1 MQKGYAIDIHNQQ
14 STSGID
20 AKKFALWAGLA
31 SIVMFFIGITSAFIV
46 KKVAAQAAGSW
57 KEFAI
62 PTWFY
67 FSTAVIILSS
77 LTYWMAV
84 RAFKANNRSQF
95 QLLLLATTILG
106 TLFLTMQYLG
116 WSRLVEIGIYLGG
129 AQSTAS
135 GSFFYVIS
143 GAHAA
148 HILGGLIFLLIATI
162 KSFIKPLSSFNSTS
176 LDMIGTYWHFVDI
189 LWIYLFILLIY

>member
-1 MQKGYAIDIHNQQ
+1 MQKGNSIDIHNQV

-46 KKVAAQAAGSW
+46 KKVAAQAAGNW

-67 FSTAVIILSS
+67 FSTAVIIVSS

-84 RAFKANNRSQF
+84 RAFKVNNRSQF
-95 QLLLLATTILG
+95 QILLLVTTILG
-106 TLFLTMQYLG
+106 ALFLTMQYLG
-116 WSRLVEIGIYLGG
+116 WTRLVEIGIYLGG

-148 HILGGLIFLLIATI
+148 HILGGLVFLLIATI
-162 KSFIKPLSSFNSTS
+162 KSFIKPLSSFKSAS
-176 LDMIGTYWHFVDI
+176 IDMIGTYWHFVDI

>member
-1 MQKGYAIDIHNQQ
+1 MQKGSTIDIHNQV
-14 STSGID
+14 STSGVD

-67 FSTAVIILSS
+67 FSTGMIILSS
-77 LTYWMAV
+77 LTYWMAA
-84 RAFKANNRSQF
+84 RAFKSNNQSQF
-95 QLLLLATTILG
+95 RVLLLVTSILG
-106 TLFLTMQYLG
+106 TLFLVMQYLG
-116 WSRLVEIGIYLGG
+116 WGRLVEIGIYLGG

-135 GSFFYVIS
+135 GSFFYLIS

-148 HILGGLIFLLIATI
+148 HILGGLVFLYIATI
-162 KSFIKPLSSFNSTS
+162 KSFIKPLSSFKSTTI
-176 LDMIGTYWHFVDI
+176 DMIGTYWHFVDI

>member
-1 MQKGYAIDIHNQQ
+1 MQKGYTIDIHNQQ

-67 FSTAVIILSS
+67 FSTAVIIASS

-176 LDMIGTYWHFVDI
+176 IDMIGTYWHFVDI

>member
-1 MQKGYAIDIHNQQ
+1 MQKGYTIDIQNQE
-14 STSGID
+14 STSGVD

-46 KKVAAQAAGSW
+46 KKVAAQAAGTW

-67 FSTAVIILSS
+67 YSTAVIIISS
-77 LTYWMAV
+77 LILWMAS
-84 RAFKANNRSQF
+84 RAFKVGDKRKFS
-95 QLLLLATTILG
+95 LLMLMTSILG
-106 TLFLTMQYLG
+106 TLFLVMQYMG
-116 WSRLVEIGIYLGG
+116 WARLVEIGIYLGG

-135 GSFFYVIS
+135 GSFFYIIS

-148 HILGGLIFLLIATI
+148 HILGGLFFLYYTTI
-162 KSFIKPLSSFNSTS
+162 KSFLKPLSSFKDTTI
-176 LDMIGTYWHFVDI
+176 DMIGTYWHFVDI

>member
-1 MQKGYAIDIHNQQ
+1 MQKGYTIDIQNQE
-14 STSGID
+14 STSGVD

-46 KKVAAQAAGSW
+46 KKVAAQAAGTW

-67 FSTAVIILSS
+67 YSTAVIIISS
-77 LTYWMAV
+77 LIYWMAS
-84 RAFKANNRSQF
+84 RAFKVGDKRKFS
-95 QLLLLATTILG
+95 LLMLMTSILG
-106 TLFLTMQYLG
+106 TLFLVMQYMG
-116 WSRLVEIGIYLGG
+116 WARLVEIGIYLGG

-135 GSFFYVIS
+135 GSFFYIIS

-148 HILGGLIFLLIATI
+148 HILGGLFFLYYTTI
-162 KSFIKPLSSFNSTS
+162 KSFLKPLSSFKDTTI
-176 LDMIGTYWHFVDI
+176 DMIGTYWHFVDI

>member
-1 MQKGYAIDIHNQQ
+1 MQKGYAIDIHNQE
-14 STSGID
+14 STSGVD

-67 FSTAVIILSS
+67 FSTAIIIVSS
-77 LTYWMAV
+77 FTYWMAA
-84 RAFKANNRSQF
+84 RAFKSGNQAQF
-95 QLLLLATTILG
+95 RTMLLVTSILG
-106 TLFLTMQYLG
+106 SIFLTMQYLG
-116 WSRLVEIGIYLGG
+116 WCRLVEIGIYIGG
-129 AQSTAS
+129 AQSNAS

-148 HILGGLIFLLIATI
+148 HILGGLVFLYIATI
-162 KSFIKPLSSFNSTS
+162 KSFIKPLSSFRSTTI
-176 LDMIGTYWHFVDI
+176 DMIGTYWHFVDI

>member
-67 FSTAVIILSS
+67 FSTAVIIVSS

>member
-1 MQKGYAIDIHNQQ
+1 MQKGYTIDIHNQQ

-67 FSTAVIILSS
+67 FSTAVIISSS

-176 LDMIGTYWHFVDI
+176 IDMIGTYWHFVDI

>member
-1 MQKGYAIDIHNQQ
+1 MQKGYTIDIQNQE
-14 STSGID
+14 STSGVD

-46 KKVAAQAAGSW
+46 KKVAAQAAGTW

-67 FSTAVIILSS
+67 YSTAVIIISS
-77 LTYWMAV
+77 LIFWMAS
-84 RAFKANNRSQF
+84 RAFKVGDKRKFS
-95 QLLLLATTILG
+95 LLMLMTSILG
-106 TLFLTMQYLG
+106 TLFLVMQYMG
-116 WSRLVEIGIYLGG
+116 WARLVEIGIYLGG

-135 GSFFYVIS
+135 GSFFYIIS

-148 HILGGLIFLLIATI
+148 HILGGLFFLYYTTI
-162 KSFIKPLSSFNSTS
+162 KSFLKPLSSFKDTTI
-176 LDMIGTYWHFVDI
+176 DMIGTYWHFVDI